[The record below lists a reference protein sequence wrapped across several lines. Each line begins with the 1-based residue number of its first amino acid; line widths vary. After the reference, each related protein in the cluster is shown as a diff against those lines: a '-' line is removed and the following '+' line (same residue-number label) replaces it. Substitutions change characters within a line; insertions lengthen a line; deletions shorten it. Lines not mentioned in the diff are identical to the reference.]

1 MTPTEYFFHAMGGR
15 EGLVD
20 QAVRTAQSGY
30 MQRRLV
36 NALQDL
42 KVEYDTSVRDSK
54 GMIVQF
60 TYGDDGVDPA
70 KADHEKSVDLD
81 KIFTKV
87 KSRYE

>member
-1 MTPTEYFFHAMGGR
+1 EFFFHAMGGR

-30 MQRRLV
+30 MQRRLI

-42 KVEYDTSVRDSK
+42 KVEYDSTVRDAK
-54 GMIVQF
+54 GLIVQF
-60 TYGDDGVDPA
+60 NYGEDRVDPA
-70 KADHEKSVDLD
+70 KADHGKAVDLD

-87 KSRYE
+87 LSKKSEAT